1 MELKQINEGSTG
13 YLTVTFKDK
22 AGDPAAPSGI
32 TYRIDDLASGT
43 EVLGDTAVTPGASV
57 EITLPPS
64 VHVPIGNARTQHRRV
79 TVKATYGADDG
90 INAEYEYELINLGGV
105 T

>member
-1 MELKQINEGSTG
+1 MALTQITEGTTA
-13 YLTVTFKDK
+13 YLTVAYTDK
-22 AGDPAAPSGI
+22 AGEPAAPSGI

-43 EVLGDTAVTPGASV
+43 QVLDDTVIAPGASV

-64 VHVPIGNARTQHRRV
+64 VHVPIGNARVQRRRV

-90 INAEYEYELINLGGV
+90 INNEYEYELINLGGV
-105 T
+105 S